1 MVAFDQAQTSI
12 RSALNNF
19 LPKQIQAS
27 TQKNWYQNPVV
38 GSKPSGSVAQGFN
51 SRVLGAQRGF
61 LAENSYDNLMYK
73 KQAEAMAAA
82 LQNPGTG
89 QGSGTMG
96 NPTGGNWENVN
107 KWNSAI
113 DTAINRVKNEFGVA
127 VPANIVKAVMELE
140 SGGVNVGCNAS
151 GYCGLMQTGSGSNVN
166 NFNAAYNATP
176 EGNLYYGVQ
185 ELANW
190 YKAVGTG
197 SWTDA
202 SLAYFSGYNYNKP
215 WVSDGHYTV
224 ADYRAHIERNLATLQ
239 SAGGTM
245 GGPPAGTG
253 SHAGS
258 AFSGIQALFG
268 PAANS
273 NNDFGVTSGNGLYGY
288 GTAYGLNGSQHTGV
302 DVMQPLG
309 SPLYAPA
316 GGTVVCVGC
325 WRNDHL
331 TGGVGR
337 IEIEM
342 PDGARVL
349 FDHTNQ
355 SYVQVGQRLNGGEL
369 IGTSGGMYS
378 PHTHMEV
385 RIPDSRYSSGYR
397 LVDAVQYFGGYVGG
411 GATQPAGRQLNGPGL
426 GWSALRDLLNGR

>member
-1 MVAFDQAQTSI
+1 MGNSFGKTGTNPYL
-12 RSALNNF
+12 LN
-19 LPKQIQAS
+19 S
-27 TQKNWYQNPVV
+27 
-38 GSKPSGSVAQGFN
+38 
-51 SRVLGAQRGF
+51 QRGF
-61 LAENSYDNLMYK
+61 LEENTYENLIYK
-73 KQAEAMAAA
+73 RNAEAAAQA
-82 LQNPGTG
+82 LQSPGTG

-245 GGPPAGTG
+245 GGSSGMSG
-253 SHAGS
+253 GGGRGIQGLFGS
-258 AFSGIQALFG
+258 AAQSQ
-268 PAANS
+268 
-273 NNDFGVTSGNGLYGY
+273 NDFGVSSGNGLYEY
-288 GTAYGLNGSQHTGV
+288 GTAYGLNGTQHTGV

-309 SPLYAPA
+309 SPLYAPS

-342 PDGARVL
+342 PNGARVL

-385 RIPDSRYSSGYR
+385 RIPDTRYSSGYR
-397 LVDAVQYFGGYVGG
+397 LVDPVAYFGGYVGTPG
-411 GATQPAGRQLNGPGL
+411 GGGTAQPSKPSFVTN
-426 GWSALRDLLNGR
+426 GWSLFGR